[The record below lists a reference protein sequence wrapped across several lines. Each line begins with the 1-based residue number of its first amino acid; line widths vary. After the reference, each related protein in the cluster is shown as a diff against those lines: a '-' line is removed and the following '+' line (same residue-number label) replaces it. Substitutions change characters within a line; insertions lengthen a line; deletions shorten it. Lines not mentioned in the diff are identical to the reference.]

1 MLLASEGPLVT
12 MQGIAPRHRWGHRLH
27 SLWS

>member
-1 MLLASEGPLVT
+1 MSASEGPLVT

-27 SLWS
+27 RLWS